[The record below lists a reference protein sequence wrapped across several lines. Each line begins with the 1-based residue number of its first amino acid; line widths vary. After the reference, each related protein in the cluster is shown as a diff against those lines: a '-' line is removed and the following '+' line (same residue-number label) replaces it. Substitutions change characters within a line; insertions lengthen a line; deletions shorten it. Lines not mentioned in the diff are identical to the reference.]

1 MNEKER
7 LELDLY
13 AIGEEAKN
21 KERIRKNP
29 KKYEV
34 SDKRAKE
41 IMTALKPVADVKDIL
56 VA

>member
-21 KERIRKNP
+21 KEKIRRNP

-41 IMTALKPVADVKDIL
+41 IMANLKPITDVKDVL

>member
-1 MNEKER
+1 MNDKKR

-13 AIGEEAKN
+13 AINEEAEQKS
-21 KERIRKNP
+21 KIRTNP

-34 SDKRAKE
+34 TKERAKE
-41 IMTALKPVADVKDIL
+41 IMASLKPITSLEGIL